1 MRKVIDNPLTPTL
14 LHINIPSDTLSP
26 RPPITP
32 TPSHPNPLSHQPSH
46 SYLATTNSSSEVR
59 KVFDHPHMNIPSDT
73 LSYQQLPPHPHP
85 LSPQPPS
92 HSYLAAANA
101 SSEVRKVFDN
111 WLNKAIHR
119 LREWSQAA
127 LAGMRSALEVARLQ
141 VH

>member
-1 MRKVIDNPLTPTL
+1 MFDNHLTPIPYLTTILSPQPLITPTSTAATNASSSQPPLTPT
-14 LHINIPSDTLSP
+14 
-26 RPPITP
+26 
-32 TPSHPNPLSHQPSH
+32 
-46 SYLATTNSSSEVR
+46 
-59 KVFDHPHMNIPSDT
+59 
-73 LSYQQLPPHPHP
+73 
-85 LSPQPPS
+85 PS

-141 VH
+141 VHLHC